1 VAEQIKIRKQYEISI
16 INTIYSWFDWLIYI
30 HMLLAQVDM
39 FLLEL
44 ITDTIAIYFV
54 TRWYIRNRAM
64 LPVITTA
71 TVATTVATAATSE
84 QAL

>member
-1 VAEQIKIRKQYEISI
+1 
-16 INTIYSWFDWLIYI
+16 
-30 HMLLAQVDM
+30 VDM

-71 TVATTVATAATSE
+71 TVATTVANRENTE
-84 QAL
+84 QVL